1 MHPACVL
8 LSVCSLHFTLSLHF
22 TPGPQS
28 AFYTDRLTVA
38 DLDGIAVEDFF
49 EFVLFREVFVYEGEE
64 SVTDVGVDVFA
75 EWGVVPEDVVALSV
89 SPFSSC
95 RRFVV

>member
-1 MHPACVL
+1 MFGCIQDTLVVVVDNL
-8 LSVCSLHFTLSLHF
+8 FSVIHATVNDLH
-22 TPGPQS
+22 
-28 AFYTDRLTVA
+28 
-38 DLDGIAVEDFF
+38 GIAVEDFS
-49 EFVLFREVFVYEGEE
+49 EFVLFREVFVYLGEE

-95 RRFVV
+95 SRFVV